1 MYGIKGGRV
10 LYGVGGGNDLEGG
23 KEEKRGPWNFCVM
36 KAHVEAVWEG
46 KAPWRG

>member
-1 MYGIKGGRV
+1 MALKEGESYM
-10 LYGVGGGNDLEGG
+10 GGGNDLEGG

-36 KAHVEAVWEG
+36 KAYVEAVWEG